1 MLKNS
6 PICVG
11 PKRNVNAFI
20 VIVLSTFVFPPLSLS
35 VELLQLSK
43 IEGSVLT
50 TISEQVLVEAYQ
62 KLDMKIEFVSFP
74 AKRGLMISNEG
85 TVDGEVH
92 RIKKVDYKYPNLIR
106 VPTAINLAEVVVFTI
121 KNQFKIEGWHSLK
134 PYKIGIL
141 RGIVVV
147 EQGTRDMDV
156 EAFNSYDQVLMMLN
170 FKRIDVGV
178 LTRIGGLYY
187 LRGLEF
193 KDIKMLEPPIL
204 QHGLYHYLHVKHE
217 ALVPRINGELI
228 KMQSSGRIK
237 EIRMQYIKSLQ
248 ARPRIE
254 LPRHAL

>member
-1 MLKNS
+1 MLKNIF
-6 PICVG
+6 ICFG
-11 PKRNVNAFI
+11 HKRNVSASI
-20 VIVLSTFVFPPLSLS
+20 VIAISMFVFSPPSLS
-35 VELLQLSK
+35 VDLLQFSK
-43 IEGSVLT
+43 IEGSILSE
-50 TISEQVLVEAYQ
+50 ISEQVLAEAYQ
-62 KLDMKIEFVSFP
+62 KLDIKIEFVSFP

-85 TVDGEVH
+85 SVDGEVH
-92 RIKKVDYKYPNLIR
+92 RITKVDYKYPNLIR
-106 VPTAINLAEVVVFTI
+106 VSTVINLAEVVVFTI

-134 PYKIGIL
+134 PYKVGIL

-156 EAFNSYDQVLMMLN
+156 EAFNSYEQVLMMLN

-217 ALVPRINGELI
+217 ALVPRINGVLK
-228 KMQSSGRIK
+228 KMQANGRIK
-237 EIRMQYIKSLQ
+237 EIRTQYIKSLQ
-248 ARPRIE
+248 ARP
-254 LPRHAL
+254 

>member
-1 MLKNS
+1 MLKNKYIS
-6 PICVG
+6 FG
-11 PKRNVNAFI
+11 YNRNVSASIIIAIFMI
-20 VIVLSTFVFPPLSLS
+20 VFSPLSLS

-50 TISEQVLVEAYQ
+50 KISEQVLIEAYQ
-62 KLDMKIEFVSFP
+62 KLDIKIEFVSFP

-85 TVDGEVH
+85 SVDGEVH

-106 VPTAINLAEVVVFTI
+106 VPTAINLAEVVVFTVD
-121 KNQFKIEGWHSLK
+121 NPFKIEGWHSLK
-134 PYKIGIL
+134 PYKIGIM
-141 RGIVVV
+141 RGIVVA
-147 EQGTRDMDV
+147 EQGTKEMDV

-178 LTRIGGLYY
+178 LTRVGGLYY
-187 LRGLEF
+187 LRSLKF

-217 ALVPRINGELI
+217 ALVPKINGVLT
-228 KMQSSGRIK
+228 KMQGSGRIK

-248 ARPRIE
+248 ARP
-254 LPRHAL
+254 

>member
-1 MLKNS
+1 MLKNKAT
-6 PICVG
+6 CVG
-11 PKRNVNAFI
+11 LKRK
-20 VIVLSTFVFPPLSLS
+20 VIASMVMAIFLFVGAPLSLS
-35 VELLQLSK
+35 DQLLQLSK
-43 IEGSVLT
+43 IEGSVLSK
-50 TISEQVLVEAYQ
+50 ISEQVLVEAYQ

-85 TVDGEVH
+85 AVDGEVH

-121 KNQFKIEGWHSLK
+121 ENPFKVDGWQSLK

-147 EQGTRDMDV
+147 EQGTREMDV

-187 LRGLEF
+187 LSSLEF
-193 KDIKMLEPPIL
+193 KDIEMLEPPIL

-217 ALVPRINGELI
+217 ALVPRINGVLK
-228 KMQSSGRIK
+228 KMQASGRIN
-237 EIRMQYIKSLQ
+237 EIRELYIQSLQ
-248 ARPRIE
+248 SSP
-254 LPRHAL
+254 